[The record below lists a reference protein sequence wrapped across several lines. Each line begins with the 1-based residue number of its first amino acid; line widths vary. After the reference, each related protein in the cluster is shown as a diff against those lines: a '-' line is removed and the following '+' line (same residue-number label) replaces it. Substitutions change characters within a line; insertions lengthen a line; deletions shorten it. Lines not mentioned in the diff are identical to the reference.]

1 MYAYPDSYIV
11 SRELHFIWQAAG
23 VKRLLFCGVGCQ
35 VQGVYYYL
43 AILLFLLMTLHSI
56 LQLLNMK
63 LLNHSF
69 EICRK
74 VPWFG
79 EAICT
84 RHKLR

>member
-43 AILLFLLMTLHSI
+43 AILLFLLMTLHERI
-56 LQLLNMK
+56 
-63 LLNHSF
+63 
-69 EICRK
+69 
-74 VPWFG
+74 
-79 EAICT
+79 
-84 RHKLR
+84 